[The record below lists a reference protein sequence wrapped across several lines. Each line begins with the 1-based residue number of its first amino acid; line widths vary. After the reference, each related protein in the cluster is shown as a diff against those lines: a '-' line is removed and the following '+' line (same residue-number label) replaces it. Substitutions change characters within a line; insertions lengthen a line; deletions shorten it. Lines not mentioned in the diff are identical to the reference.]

1 MSRAPFLLVF
11 LCVVFVAAAD
21 PVTDPAEQIAL
32 GRALASD
39 LRTLQPRESVTNSA
53 ALRMR
58 DAKGRRSELRV
69 EFRTLVSATN
79 WASWYI
85 ARTTNGHIATLAVY
99 HAPNQP
105 SRYLVRTGADESKPL
120 AAITGNDTIRPFAGS
135 DYSFADLGLAFF
147 HWPEQRVLRK
157 ELRSG
162 EACRVLESINPNPA
176 PGAYRRVVTWIDNDT
191 LGIVHADAYDS
202 DNKLLKEFAPKKFR
216 KVKGQWQ
223 LEEMEIR
230 NEQTDTRTTIIFDLQ
245 PLKSEPSAT
254 PVSPAPSAKPQ

>member
-69 EFRTLVSATN
+69 EFRTLVS
-79 WASWYI
+79 
-85 ARTTNGHIATLAVY
+85 TTNGHIATLAVY

-254 PVSPAPSAKPQ
+254 PVSPAPSLKPQ